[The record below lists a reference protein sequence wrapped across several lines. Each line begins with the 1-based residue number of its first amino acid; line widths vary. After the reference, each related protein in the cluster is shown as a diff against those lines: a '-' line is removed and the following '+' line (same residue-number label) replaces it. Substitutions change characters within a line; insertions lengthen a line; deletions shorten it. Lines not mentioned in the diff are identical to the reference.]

1 MAAPKYYSLVAG
13 LPHLEHFESAEYVAI
28 TWQQLESRLRLL
40 SADHKQ
46 QLDLAIGMM
55 LWQKQPRERTTRELT
70 VEHRRATE
78 RITDPVLRE
87 FVEYRMGLRTV
98 VIALRMRRRSESPQ
112 AGVPWGTG
120 RWARKIAAHWD
131 DIDFSMGSVFP
142 WIEQAR
148 VLVDN
153 SSAMDLE
160 WLLLDA
166 TWRQLNM
173 VENQSSFGFERVVAF
188 VFKWEI
194 VKRWLSYDADVAKN
208 RFQSLITEVIREHE
222 QLFA

>member
-1 MAAPKYYSLVAG
+1 
-13 LPHLEHFESAEYVAI
+13 
-28 TWQQLESRLRLL
+28 
-40 SADHKQ
+40 
-46 QLDLAIGMM
+46 
-55 LWQKQPRERTTRELT
+55 
-70 VEHRRATE
+70 
-78 RITDPVLRE
+78 
-87 FVEYRMGLRTV
+87 
-98 VIALRMRRRSESPQ
+98 
-112 AGVPWGTG
+112 
-120 RWARKIAAHWD
+120 
-131 DIDFSMGSVFP
+131 MGSVFP

-173 VENQSSFGFERVVAF
+173 VENQSNFGFERVVAF

-208 RFQSLITEVIREHE
+208 RFQSLITEVIRDHE